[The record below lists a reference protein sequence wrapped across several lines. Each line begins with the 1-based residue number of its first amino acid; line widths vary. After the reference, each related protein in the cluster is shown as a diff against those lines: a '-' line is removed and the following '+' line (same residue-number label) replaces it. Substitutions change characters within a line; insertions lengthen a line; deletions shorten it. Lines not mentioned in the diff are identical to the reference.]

1 MRWLVGY
8 NCSCDRES
16 QAWERA
22 YWLSMTR
29 RSGTSPSTSGRRPG
43 CREATRNSSSG
54 PISWDDV
61 LVRWKRRGPANEY
74 LVGQLQRGYKQ
85 LHASA
90 AA

>member
-1 MRWLVGY
+1 MSTAVPL
-8 NCSCDRES
+8 CES
-16 QAWERA
+16 LGLDIPAHYDAQRGQYVIDCPFPAQFD
-22 YWLSMTR
+22 
-29 RSGTSPSTSGRRPG
+29 
-43 CREATRNSSSG
+43 ATEKRFLFEQG

-90 AA
+90 AV